1 MPDDKTK
8 PGGQDRERISLQED
22 YEVRDWSR
30 SLDCS
35 EADLREAVAEVGLS
49 AESVRA
55 YLAQNSKASGETRQ
69 QSR

>member
-8 PGGQDRERISLQED
+8 PGGQDRERISLQEE

-30 SLDCS
+30 SLGCS
-35 EADLREAVAEVGLS
+35 EADLREAVAEVGHS
-49 AESVRA
+49 AEAVRA